1 MTLKFCVKNGIS
13 SWLNQTQRQEILAI
27 KLTIPSI
34 SIYQVKFMLRCIIK
48 SIHIFHRSGLKRPF

>member
-34 SIYQVKFMLRCIIK
+34 SIYQVKLMLRCIIK
-48 SIHIFHRSGLKRPF
+48 SIHFFHRSGLKRPF